1 MQSANGRCKAGKAKN
16 GRKKS
21 EKKRNAKRRTAADK
35 IGRLKN
41 CVVRARTLCGRCADV
56 VNAERTFR
64 RFRRLQRR
72 GKTFPTGKSFRRR
85 AAQKKGGRYTQDD
98 QRACGCPCAGATAPA
113 GASGVPSNAA
123 LSSHTESA
131 ITASVII
138 RNKNIPTVKNFFM
151 TFQICIVSIVY
162 CGFIAPL

>member
-1 MQSANGRCKAGKAKN
+1 MQSGK
-16 GRKKS
+16 G
-21 EKKRNAKRRTAADK
+21 KKRAKEIGEKAQRQTADGGGQNRAPKKLRRPSA
-35 IGRLKN
+35 N
-41 CVVRARTLCGRCADV
+41 VVRTLCGRCADI
-56 VNAERTFR
+56 VNAKRTFR

-85 AAQKKGGRYTQDD
+85 AAQKNGGRYTQDD